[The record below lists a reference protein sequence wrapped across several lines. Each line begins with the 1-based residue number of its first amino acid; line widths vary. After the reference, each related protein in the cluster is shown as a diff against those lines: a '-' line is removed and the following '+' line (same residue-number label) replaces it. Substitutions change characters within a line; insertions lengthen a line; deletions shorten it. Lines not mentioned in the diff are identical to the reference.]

1 MGAGGGGGGVG
12 CWKVGYRVGVG
23 GGLSSSRILAL
34 KNMTE
39 RVQLFHLAKY
49 FNIYEYENEKKKMN
63 YGRLHKNSINSRC
76 KYAIARI

>member
-12 CWKVGYRVGVG
+12 YRVGVGG

-63 YGRLHKNSINSRC
+63 YGRLHKNSMNSRC
-76 KYAIARI
+76 KYAIAGI